1 MTLADMKGN
10 KQYQIAGI
18 NTKDSKLFERLIALG
33 MNKGAKASLLEKS
46 IDSSNIAIISNN
58 TRIALRIEEAKEVII
73 RELS

>member
-1 MTLADMKGN
+1 MKEN

-18 NTKDSKLFERLIALG
+18 NTKDSKLFERFIALG
-33 MNKGAKASLLEKS
+33 MNKGARTYLLEKS

-58 TRIALRIEEAKEVII
+58 TRIALRMDEAKEVVV